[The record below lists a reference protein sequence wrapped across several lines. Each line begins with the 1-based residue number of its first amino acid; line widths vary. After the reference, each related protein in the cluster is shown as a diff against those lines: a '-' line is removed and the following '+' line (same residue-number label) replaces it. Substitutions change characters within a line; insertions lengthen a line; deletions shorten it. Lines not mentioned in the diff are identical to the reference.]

1 MSPCRRF
8 AALLALAVLSALPAA
23 RAQQPPPPPVPN
35 PAAPTLNPV
44 LPLGM
49 KRGTAL
55 ELTLTGTNLAEPVA
69 LWTSIPGAKV
79 TIPTDANNG
88 KEPVK
93 LRVKFDVP
101 KDAPLGLYAIRL
113 ATVRGM
119 SNLRLFCIDDLPP
132 VTAEAAARKKETAQA
147 VPVPA
152 VVIGKADQEQTD
164 YFKVSVKAGQRLSFE
179 VLGRRLGSAFDPQLS
194 LVDARTGRE
203 VAYSNDSPGLQSD
216 ARLTHTFKEA
226 GDYLVEVRDVTW
238 RGGPDFHYRLRI
250 GDFPCA
256 TTPLPM
262 AAKRGS
268 KVAVHF
274 AGPNV
279 EGVAP
284 VEVTVP
290 TDPAVTV
297 VQVAPKGTSG
307 LYGWPVSLFVSD
319 LDELVEQEPN
329 NEPAKANRLPVPCG
343 VTARFEQK
351 GDLDHFVFAAKKGQ
365 RYVIEA
371 RTQEYHSPTEVYMV
385 LKDAKG
391 GQVAA
396 SNPAVGQR
404 IDYTAAADG
413 DYVLAVEHLHYW
425 GGPAETY
432 HLTVAPYEPGFDL
445 SIALDRWNVARG
457 GTLTLPILLARRDYA
472 GPIEV
477 SVAGPPGI
485 SGTLT
490 IAAGPPTPPNVPA
503 GNLLISVKPDVPM
516 GPHVLTIQGKAT
528 MNGKPVV
535 VRANVTN
542 AVKAELGGLP
552 YPPRQLLDEVAVAV
566 TPKPP
571 FTLTARV
578 DAGEALR
585 GVAATVTVTAV
596 RDTGFTEEIALAPG
610 TLPPNVASALKPIPK
625 GANEVKVT
633 LTPAA
638 NAALGS
644 FSFPLLGRAK
654 YQMKDVAATSAP
666 AALVVVALPFEL
678 KAEPLPLKLV
688 PGGKAVL
695 KVTATR
701 KAGYAGPIAVV
712 VRNLPAN
719 VTAAKATIAMGQ
731 ATVDVEITAAANAV
745 GGDKA
750 DVNVLGTATGAGNQ
764 TAATANFTVSVGK
777 K

>member
-1 MSPCRRF
+1 MSLSRRF
-8 AALLALAVLSALPAA
+8 AALFTLAALSAVPSI

-35 PAAPTLNPV
+35 PAAPTLSPI
-44 LPLGM
+44 LPLGAQ
-49 KRGTAL
+49 RGTSP

-69 LWTSIPGAKV
+69 LWTNIPGAKV
-79 TIPTDANNG
+79 TIPTEANNG
-88 KEPVK
+88 KEPTK
-93 LRVKFDVP
+93 LRVKLDVP
-101 KDAPLGLYAIRL
+101 KDAPLGLYAVRL
-113 ATVRGM
+113 ATARGM
-119 SNLRLFCIDDLPP
+119 SNLRLFCIDDLPQ
-132 VTAEAAARKKETAQA
+132 VNAEPAARKKETAQA
-147 VPVPA
+147 VPVPS

-164 YFKVSVKAGQRLSFE
+164 HFKVGVKAGQRLSFE
-179 VLGRRLGSAFDPQLS
+179 VLGRRLGSAFDPQIS
-194 LVDARTGRE
+194 VVDVRTGRE

-216 ARLTHTFKEA
+216 SRLTHTFKEA
-226 GDYLVEVRDVTW
+226 GDYLVEVRDVTY

-256 TTPLPM
+256 TAPVPM

-290 TDPAVTV
+290 TDPTV
-297 VQVAPKGTSG
+297 STVQVTPKGAGG
-307 LYGWPVSLFVSD
+307 LSGWPVSLFVSD
-319 LDELVEQEPN
+319 LDEQVEQEPN
-329 NEPAKANRLPVPCG
+329 NEPAKANRISVPCG
-343 VTARFEQK
+343 VTGRFEQK

-396 SNPAVGQR
+396 SNPAAGQR
-404 IDYTAAADG
+404 IDTTAAADG
-413 DYVLAVEHLHYW
+413 DYTLAVEHLHYW

-432 HLTVAPYEPGFDL
+432 HLTVTPYEPGFDL
-445 SIALDRWNVARG
+445 SIALDRWDVAQG
-457 GTLTLPILLARRDYA
+457 GTLSLPIVATRRDYA

-477 SVAGPPGI
+477 GVAGHPGV

-490 IAAGPPTPPNVPA
+490 IPAGPPTPPNVPA
-503 GNLLISVKPDVPM
+503 GNLLVSVKPDVPT
-516 GPHVLTIQGKAT
+516 GPLVLTVHGKAT
-528 MNGKPVV
+528 INGKPVV
-535 VRANVTN
+535 VNANVTN
-542 AVKAELGGLP
+542 AVKAQLANLP
-552 YPPRQLLDEVAVAV
+552 YPPQQLLDGLAVAV

-571 FTLTARV
+571 FTLTAKV

-596 RDTGFTEEIALAPG
+596 RDAGFTEEITLAPG
-610 TLPPNVASALKPIPK
+610 ALPPNVAAALKPIPK

-644 FSFPLLGRAK
+644 FPFTLVGRAK
-654 YQMKDVAATSAP
+654 FQMKDVATTLAP
-666 AALVVVALPFEL
+666 TPLVVSLPFDL
-678 KAEPLPLKLV
+678 KAEPSPLKLL

-701 KAGYAGPIAVV
+701 KGGYAGPVTV
-712 VRNLPAN
+712 EVRNLPAN

-731 ATVDVEITAAANAV
+731 TAADVEVTAAASAV
-745 GGDKA
+745 AGDKA
-750 DVNVLGTATGAGNQ
+750 DVNVLGTATAAANQ
-764 TAATANFTVSVGK
+764 TAATPNFTVSVGK

>member
-1 MSPCRRF
+1 MSLRRRF
-8 AALLALAVLSALPAA
+8 AVLLTLVVLSVPAV

-49 KRGTAL
+49 QPGSGL
-55 ELTLTGTNLAEPVA
+55 ELTLTGTNLTEPVA

-88 KEPVK
+88 KEPAK
-93 LRVKFDVP
+93 LRVKLDVP
-101 KDAPLGLYAIRL
+101 KDAPLGLYAVRL
-113 ATVRGM
+113 ATTRGL
-119 SNLRLFCIDDLPP
+119 SNLRLFCIDDLPR
-132 VTAEAAARKKETAQA
+132 VNAEAAARKKETAQV
-147 VPVPA
+147 VPIPS

-164 YFKVSVKAGQRLSFE
+164 YFKVSAKAGQRLSFE
-179 VLGRRLGSAFDPQLS
+179 VLGRRLGSAFDPQIS
-194 LVDARTGRE
+194 LVDVRTGRE

-256 TTPLPM
+256 TTPVPM

-284 VEVTVP
+284 VEVMVP
-290 TDPAVTV
+290 TDPTVTV
-297 VQVAPKGTSG
+297 LPVAPKGASG

-319 LDELVEQEPN
+319 LDELTEQEPN
-329 NEPAKANRLPVPCG
+329 NEPAKANRLSVPCG
-343 VTARFEQK
+343 MTARFEQK

-365 RYVIEA
+365 RYAIEA

-432 HLTVAPYEPGFDL
+432 HLTVVPYEPGFDL
-445 SIALDRWNVARG
+445 SIALDRWNVAQG
-457 GTLTLPILLARRDYA
+457 GTLSLPILLTRRDYT

-477 SVAGPPGI
+477 SVAGHPGI

-490 IAAGPPTPPNVPA
+490 IAAGPQPAPNVPA
-503 GNLLISVKPDVPM
+503 GTLLISVKPDVPV
-516 GPHVLTIQGKAT
+516 GPLVLTVQGKAT
-528 MNGKPVV
+528 INGKPVV
-535 VRANVTN
+535 VSANVTN
-542 AVKAELGGLP
+542 AVKTQLGNLP
-552 YPPRQLLDEVAVAV
+552 FPPRQLLDEVAVAV
-566 TPKPP
+566 TPKAP
-571 FTLTARV
+571 FTLTATV
-578 DAGEALR
+578 DAGAALR

-596 RDTGFTEEIALAPG
+596 RDAGFTEEIALAPG
-610 TLPPNVASALKPIPK
+610 TIPPNVAPALKPIPK

-644 FSFPLLGRAK
+644 LPFTLIGRAK
-654 YQMKDVAATSAP
+654 YQTRDVTATSAP
-666 AALVVVALPFEL
+666 TPLVVALPFDL
-678 KAEPLPLKLV
+678 KAEPLPLKLL
-688 PGGKAVL
+688 PGGKAML

-701 KAGYAGPIAVV
+701 KGGYAGPITVEM
-712 VRNLPAN
+712 RNLPAN

-731 ATVDVEITAAANAV
+731 TTVDVEVTADATAV
-745 GGDKA
+745 AGDKA

-764 TAATANFTVSVGK
+764 TAVTPNFTVSVGK